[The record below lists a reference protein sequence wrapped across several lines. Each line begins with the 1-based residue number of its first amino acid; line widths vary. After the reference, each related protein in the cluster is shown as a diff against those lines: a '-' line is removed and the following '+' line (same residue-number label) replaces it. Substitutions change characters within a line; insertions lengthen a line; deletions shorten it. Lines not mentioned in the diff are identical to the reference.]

1 MNFKKSDSIIDIEK
15 EKKMEESNIKEKINP
30 SDKKDFIHKV
40 SEKMKKLN
48 TSTKII
54 IVLMIIITIL
64 CLALGVANSE
74 TGKLRVTA
82 ESSLEKM
89 VEKND
94 LKTVSYTY
102 NAIAKQPKNADG
114 NVESEN
120 NDDYK
125 YFVSY
130 EGTVSAGIDFRQ
142 VRIDVDKKAKKLII
156 TVPEPK
162 ITDYNVD
169 IGSLK
174 FIFTKE
180 KYNEASE
187 LESAFK
193 LCKADL
199 ENRSEKDELILK
211 TAKQNSITVLEA
223 FFKPWIET
231 FNNEYEVEIK

>member
-1 MNFKKSDSIIDIEK
+1 MNFKKYESIGDIDKKKQNEKSKIE
-15 EKKMEESNIKEKINP
+15 EKINP
-30 SDKKDFIHKV
+30 SEKKGFIHKV
-40 SEKMKKLN
+40 SEKIKKLN
-48 TSTKII
+48 KSTKII
-54 IVLMIIITIL
+54 IILVIVIAIL

-74 TGKLRVTA
+74 TGKLKITA
-82 ESSLEKM
+82 ESSLEKI

-94 LKTVSYTY
+94 LETVSYTY

-130 EGTVSAGIDFRQ
+130 EGTVSAGIDFKQ
-142 VRIDVDKKAKKLII
+142 VKIDVDKKAKKLII
-156 TVPEPK
+156 TVPEPRM
-162 ITDYNVD
+162 TGYNVD

>member
-1 MNFKKSDSIIDIEK
+1 M
-15 EKKMEESNIKEKINP
+15 
-30 SDKKDFIHKV
+30 
-40 SEKMKKLN
+40 
-48 TSTKII
+48 
-54 IVLMIIITIL
+54 
-64 CLALGVANSE
+64 ANSE
-74 TGKLRVTA
+74 TGKLKIRA
-82 ESSLEKM
+82 ESSLEKI

-94 LKTVSYTY
+94 LETVSYTY
-102 NAIAKQPKNADG
+102 NAIAKQPKNADV
-114 NVESEN
+114 NVDSEN

-130 EGTVSAGIDFRQ
+130 KGTVSAGIDFKK
-142 VRIDVDKKAKKLII
+142 VEIDIDKKAKKMII

-162 ITDYNVD
+162 ITGYNVD
-169 IGSLK
+169 IGKLK
-174 FIFTKE
+174 FIFKKE

-199 ENRSEKDELILK
+199 ENRSEKDEFILK

-231 FNNEYEVEIK
+231 LNNDYEVEIK

>member
-1 MNFKKSDSIIDIEK
+1 MKFKKLGSSAKIEK
-15 EKKMEESNIKEKINP
+15 KKQIEESKIKEKINH
-30 SDKKDFIHKV
+30 SEKKGFLYKV
-40 SEKMKKLN
+40 SKKMKELKK
-48 TSTKII
+48 STKII
-54 IVLMIIITIL
+54 IVLLIVIVIL
-64 CLALGVANSE
+64 CLVLGVANSE
-74 TGKLRVTA
+74 TGKLKITA
-82 ESSLEKM
+82 ESSLEKI

-94 LKTVSYTY
+94 LETVSYTY

-130 EGTVSAGIDFRQ
+130 EGMVSAGIDFKQ
-142 VRIDVDKKAKKLII
+142 VKIDIDRKAKKLII
-156 TVPEPK
+156 IVPEPK
-162 ITDYNVD
+162 ITGYNVD

-193 LCKADL
+193 LCKEDL

-231 FNNEYEVEIK
+231 LNNEYEVEIK

>member
-1 MNFKKSDSIIDIEK
+1 MKFKKSESVVDVNKNDKQIEDNK
-15 EKKMEESNIKEKINP
+15 IEGEINLSEKNVFYKI
-30 SDKKDFIHKV
+30 
-40 SEKMKKLN
+40 SEKMKKLKI
-48 TSTKII
+48 STKII
-54 IVLMIIITIL
+54 IILVIVIFIL
-64 CLALGVANSE
+64 CLVLGVMNSE
-74 TGKLRVTA
+74 TGKLKITA
-82 ESSLEKM
+82 ESSLEKI

-94 LKTVSYTY
+94 LETVSYTY
-102 NAIAKQPKNADG
+102 NAIAKQPKNADKKA
-114 NVESEN
+114 ELEN

-130 EGTVSAGIDFRQ
+130 EGTISAGIDFKQ
-142 VRIDVDKKAKKLII
+142 VKIDVDDKSKKLII
-156 TVPEPK
+156 VVPEPR
-162 ITDYNVD
+162 ITGYNVD

-193 LCKADL
+193 LCKTDL
-199 ENRSEKDELILK
+199 ENRSEKDALILK
-211 TAKQNSITVLEA
+211 IAKQNSITVLEA

>member
-1 MNFKKSDSIIDIEK
+1 MEVKNEESIKNIDKTNNEKKK
-15 EKKMEESNIKEKINP
+15 EKNKFLTKGFEKFKQA
-30 SDKKDFIHKV
+30 KK
-40 SEKMKKLN
+40 
-48 TSTKII
+48 TTKII
-54 IVLMIIITIL
+54 IILVAIIIVLVLSLGIL
-64 CLALGVANSE
+64 NSE
-74 TGKLRVTA
+74 TGKLKISA
-82 ESSLEKM
+82 ESSLEKI

-94 LKTVSYTY
+94 LETVSYTY
-102 NAIAKQPKNADG
+102 NAIARQCKKAGCSTD
-114 NVESEN
+114 SEN
-120 NDDYK
+120 TDDYK

-130 EGTVSAGIDFRQ
+130 EGTVSAGIDFKQ
-142 VRIDVDKKAKKLII
+142 VKIYVDKDNKKLII

-162 ITDYNVD
+162 ITGYNVD

-174 FIFTKE
+174 FIFTKD

-187 LESAFK
+187 LEQAFK

-231 FNNEYEVEIK
+231 FNSEYEVVVK